1 MHSEAH
7 RNAATWRYFHCDRAF
22 SLSGK
27 STRREATSGGN
38 ATGFEPALVDGALHV
53 RLTNAVATALRP

>member
-7 RNAATWRYFHCDRAF
+7 RNAATCRYFHCDRAF

-27 STRREATSGGN
+27 STRREATSVG
-38 ATGFEPALVDGALHV
+38 
-53 RLTNAVATALRP
+53 LTAMPP